1 MGPKRWSK
9 IVSISPGWGSISK
22 LFCRLGIYSQSQVKK
37 SGAWKQFW
45 ICFGLF
51 FLHPEKCQKGFQSS
65 ERLFQNLDEQNKG
78 LTLRT
83 SAIIYFRGNMSNKKD
98 SMLTKSLT
106 KKASMWGA
114 SCETRK
120 GFALRTVVTKGIH
133 FGGIVSNK
141 KGSMLTTSLTWKA
154 LVLGASGFNKK

>member
-1 MGPKRWSK
+1 MRG
-9 IVSISPGWGSISK
+9 
-22 LFCRLGIYSQSQVKK
+22 LALRLHCHAVHRSRPQSSEIFFIPENKARAHSGGACFTRQAGI
-37 SGAWKQFW
+37 
-45 ICFGLF
+45 
-51 FLHPEKCQKGFQSS
+51 LHAECLCQKGFQSS

-83 SAIIYFRGNMSNKKD
+83 SAIIYFRGNMSNKKS
-98 SMLTKSLT
+98 SMLTISLT
-106 KKASMWGA
+106 EKASMWGA

-141 KGSMLTTSLTWKA
+141 KGSMLTTSLT
-154 LVLGASGFNKK
+154 